1 MVDLRPLRHP
11 QYPDRI
17 KGIFVEFPTQDVL
30 AQALGQSGM
39 AFDGRNLRI
48 EVASARRNPRRRSQE
63 EARIRAVQESRRKT
77 PGNHR
82 RYDSPTT
89 PKRGQGPQS
98 AFNQRQYD
106 IPLSPSPSSTAERP
120 KLNLKPRT
128 RKSEIGVPSPKAG
141 GKNSVFGAAA
151 PVDTARKFS
160 EVDRAAQKA
169 REYAPDTRGRRPS
182 AGETAGAAEG
192 NGHAAAG
199 NGAPTSA
206 ARGKNT
212 GAHYVENTPG
222 STQWPPQKGKKPKGS
237 AALKPR
243 KQGAKGGSTS
253 EGAWGKKRVEDL
265 GKKKAPRR
273 APEVKVVQETV
284 APTKLSNAFDLLAVE
299 D

>member
-17 KGIFVEFPTQDVL
+17 KGIFVEFQTQDML

-48 EVASARRNPRRRSQE
+48 EVATARRNPRRRSRE
-63 EARIRAVQESRRKT
+63 EPRGKT

-89 PKRGQGPQS
+89 PKRGQGPKS

-106 IPLSPSPSSTAERP
+106 IPLSPSPGSTAERP

-128 RKSEIGVPSPKAG
+128 RKSEIGAPSPKAG
-141 GKNSVFGAAA
+141 GKSSVFGAAA

-160 EVDRAAQKA
+160 AVDRAAQAA
-169 REYAPDTRGRRPS
+169 REYAPDSRGRRPS
-182 AGETAGAAEG
+182 AGEIAGAAEE

-222 STQWPPQKGKKPKGS
+222 GTQWPQARGKNAKGS
-237 AALKPR
+237 AAVKPR
-243 KQGAKGGSTS
+243 KQASFSKQGAKAGSTS